1 MKKKF
6 LLLCAVVGALLAIM
20 TVTASATIYY
30 DEDFSE
36 PAVLSDKTKITYS
49 AKGTTD
55 NNVEI
60 ITVDA
65 DVTGDGVPDG
75 VDGTIHFYNV
85 STTNSASL
93 EFLFPSDFSSN
104 KGESI
109 LMYDLMLPSPS
120 TFHSGGVAAM
130 MYYGGV
136 RHNAYFR
143 SGAFYSQDGSIST
156 GHTAGQWYTYLYHL
170 SADSSSITI
179 YRKLQSEPDSSFVR
193 LGSCGAGAHANSPRF
208 GWYPNANQK
217 TDVYFDN
224 LKLYTGTNLLSQG
237 FSIGGAEVAE
247 ISQITAGEFEANI
260 GILTNKTQAGLNK
273 LFVAYDKSGKLLDCT
288 VVEEESE
295 DILLGHNDIS
305 AVMQL
310 DAEAAAAIADGGYVG
325 LYIWDGMLP
334 VMTPL
339 ELQ

>member
-1 MKKKF
+1 MKKKV

-30 DEDFSE
+30 DEDFSD
-36 PAVLSDKTKITYS
+36 PAVLSDKTKIRFST
-49 AKGTTD
+49 AGTTD
-55 NNVEI
+55 NMVEI
-60 ITVDA
+60 VTEDA
-65 DVTGDGVPDG
+65 DVTGDSVPDG
-75 VDGTIHFYNV
+75 VDGTIHLYNL
-85 STTNSASL
+85 STTAGASL

-120 TFHSGGVAAM
+120 TFHSGGIAGM

-143 SGAFYSQDGSIST
+143 SGSFYSQDGSIST
-156 GHTAGQWYTYLYHL
+156 GHTAGQWYTYLYYL
-170 SADSSSITI
+170 NADSTGISI
-179 YRKLQSEPDSSFVR
+179 YRKLQSEPDSSFTL
-193 LGSCGAGAHANSPRF
+193 LGSCNAGAHGASPSLSWTS
-208 GWYPNANQK
+208 GSNQK
-217 TDVYFDN
+217 TNIYFDN
-224 LKLYTGTNLLSQG
+224 VKLYTGTNLLSQG
-237 FSIGGAEVAE
+237 FSIGGTEVAD

-260 GILTNKTQAGLNK
+260 GILTNKTQSGLNK

-288 VVEEESE
+288 VVEEETES
-295 DILLGHNDIS
+295 ILLGHNDIS